1 MFRAVAAF
9 EARYQAR
16 NPVVWGSAILFF
28 LLAFASS
35 AVDRVSIFSGNTA
48 HKNAPFAIAQ
58 LTITFSMLMMLVA
71 TAIVANVIVRDDE
84 TQFAPLIRTT
94 RITKFQYLFGRFTG
108 AVLVLLAAYLS
119 VPFGAWIG
127 IHMPW
132 VDPELIGIDRL
143 DHYLIPYFA
152 IALPNLLITASLF
165 FAFATITR
173 SMMATYLGV
182 VGLIILW
189 TLAAVSFDRNLGLEL
204 YGAYL
209 EPFGAGAFNY
219 VSRYWTATDRNSLT
233 PPLDG
238 VLLANRVIWLSVAVF
253 SLGSAHA
260 LFRFSDRPAK
270 ALRVPSAK
278 SSPTGPAIV
287 RPLVSLPA
295 PRFDLGTAVA
305 QFLARTRLETGQIVR
320 SPAYLVL
327 LLFALFN
334 AASSLI
340 DLGQVFGTPLL
351 PVTRVVLFFLEGA
364 FRIMPFV
371 IAIYYSGELVW
382 REHDRKIS
390 EVVDAS
396 AVPDWALML
405 PKVVALVVVL
415 FSTLWVGVASAVA
428 MQFYHGYAH
437 LELGKY
443 LLWYVVPLTIDFT
456 LIAILSIFVQA
467 TCPHKFLGWGV
478 MLLFLLARI
487 TFHGLGLDDFLYNFG
502 DHPQV
507 KYSDMNGSGSFWI
520 GAYWFRLYWSCFA
533 ALLLIAAYLLWRRG
547 TATGLRARLRRL
559 PARLGGAAGLL
570 ATIALLL
577 FVSTGT
583 YAYLNTHRRND
594 YRTPVTDERYQ
605 ADMEKALLR
614 YEAVPQPEVRALK
627 IAVDIHPAALQ
638 LRVTGQMTLVNQT
651 ATPIGELHLRMIDR
665 DTRLVAIDISGAELV
680 RSYPQ
685 FGYRIYRLDRPLA
698 PGATMSLG
706 FKADR
711 GWRGFRNGGEDT
723 RLVGN
728 GTFLDNDE
736 LAPSVGMDRRGL
748 LQDPARRRK
757 YHLTPDIRLAKLE
770 DRGAAAK
777 NEMRSSWAT
786 TDITISTDADQTP
799 VAPGERVSDVTAD
812 GRRTARFVT
821 TSPIQNVW
829 SAQSARFAERTRMH
843 DGVALT
849 VYYDPQ
855 HAANVDRMLSA
866 LAHGLD
872 YYRQAFGPYQ
882 FNYVRIV
889 EFPDYAKFA
898 QAYAGTIPYSEGVGF
913 IADLRDPTRLDYV
926 TYVTTHELAHQWWG
940 HQTSGARVQGATIL
954 TESFAQY
961 SSLMVL
967 EHLYGRDQMRRFL
980 KYELDLYLRG
990 RGNDPIG
997 EQPLIR
1003 VENQQ
1008 YVHYRKGSLAMYRL
1022 KDELGEKRVNAAL
1035 ARYLAHYRFKGAPYP
1050 RTTDFLTE
1058 LRRGASP
1065 AEQRLISD
1073 LFERITIYDLKM
1085 QSARISKLA
1094 DGRFETLLTVDAHKR
1109 YADGNGREVEAPLSE
1124 MVEFGLFSAMPG
1136 YGTFAAKDVI
1146 DLQRR
1151 PLRSGRQ
1158 VVRLVSDSAPL
1169 FAGVDPYNV
1178 KIDRNSDDNVLAI
1191 ASDF

>member
-1 MFRAVAAF
+1 MFRAIAAF

-16 NPVVWGSAILFF
+16 SPIVWGSTILFS

-35 AVDRVSIFSGNTA
+35 AVDRVSIFSGTA
-48 HKNAPFAIAQ
+48 HKNAPYAITQ

-71 TAIVANVIVRDDE
+71 TAVVANVIVRDDE
-84 TQFAPLIRTT
+84 TRFAPLIRTT

-108 AVLVLLAAYLS
+108 AVMVLLLAYLA

-127 IHMPW
+127 ANMPW
-132 VDPELIGIDRL
+132 VDAELIGVDRL
-143 DHYLIPYFA
+143 ANYISPYFA
-152 IALPNLLITASLF
+152 IALPNLLIISSLF
-165 FAFATITR
+165 FALATITR
-173 SMMATYLGV
+173 SMMASYLGV

-189 TLAAVSFDRNLGLEL
+189 TLVAVSFDRNPDLEL

-219 VSRYWTATDRNSLT
+219 VSRYWTTADRNVLT
-233 PPLDG
+233 LPLDG
-238 VLLANRVIWLSVAVF
+238 VLLANRAIWLSLAAF
-253 SLGSAHA
+253 ALGSAYV

-270 ALRVPSAK
+270 VFPGSSAEPSF
-278 SSPTGPAIV
+278 PIPAIA
-287 RPLVSLPA
+287 RSIGTLPW
-295 PRFDLGTAVA
+295 PRFDLETAIA

-327 LLFALFN
+327 LLFAVFN

-340 DLGQVFGTPLL
+340 DLGQVFGTPVL
-351 PVTRVVLFFLEGA
+351 PVTRVVLFFLEGS

-371 IAIYYSGELVW
+371 IAIYYAGELVW
-382 REHDRKIS
+382 SERDRKIF

-396 AVPDWALML
+396 AVPDWTLML

-415 FSTLWVGVASAVA
+415 VSTLCVGVATAVA

-437 LELGKY
+437 VEPAKY
-443 LLWYVVPLTIDFT
+443 LLWYVLPLTIDFT

-467 TCPHKFLGWGV
+467 ICPHKFVGWGV
-478 MLLFLLARI
+478 MLLFLLTRI
-487 TFHGLGLDDFLYNFG
+487 TFHAVSLGDFLYNFG
-502 DHPQV
+502 DHPQI

-520 GAYWFRLYWSCFA
+520 GAYWFRLYWSSFA

-547 TATGLRARLRRL
+547 TATGLRARLRRV
-559 PARLGGAAGLL
+559 PIRLHGPAGLL
-570 ATIALLL
+570 AAIALLL

-583 YAYLNTHRRND
+583 FAYLNTHRWND
-594 YRTPVTDERYQ
+594 YRTPVADEQYQ

-614 YEAVPQPEVRALK
+614 YEAVPQPEVEALK
-627 IAVDIHPAALQ
+627 IAVDIHPAARQ
-638 LRVTGQMTLVNQT
+638 LSVTGEMSLVNST
-651 ATPIGELHLRMIDR
+651 AAPIGELHLRMADR
-665 DTRLVAIDISGAELV
+665 NTRLVSVTLGGAELA
-680 RSYPQ
+680 RTYPQ
-685 FGYRIYRLDRPLA
+685 FGYRIYRLRHPLA
-698 PGATMSLG
+698 PGATMTLG
-706 FKADR
+706 FKTDR

-723 RLVGN
+723 RLVAN
-728 GTFLDNDE
+728 GTFLNNYE

-748 LQDPARRRK
+748 LQDPARRRQ
-757 YHLTPDIRLAKLE
+757 YDLAPNIRLAKLE
-770 DRGAAAK
+770 DLRAAAR
-777 NEMRSSWAT
+777 NETGSSWTT
-786 TDITISTDADQTP
+786 TDITISTDPDQTP
-799 VAPGERVSDVTAD
+799 VAPGERVSDVTVK

-821 TSPIQNVW
+821 SSPIQNLW
-829 SAQSARFAERTRMH
+829 SVQSARYAERTQMH

-855 HAANVDRMLSA
+855 HGGNVDRMLSA
-866 LAHGLD
+866 LVRGLD
-872 YYRQAFGPYQ
+872 YYKRSFGPYQ
-882 FNYVRIV
+882 FSYVRIV

-913 IADLRDPTRLDYV
+913 IADLRDSARLDYV

-940 HQTSGARVQGATIL
+940 HQTSGGRVQGATML
-954 TESFAQY
+954 TETFAQY

-1035 ARYLAHYRFKGAPYP
+1035 ARYLARYRFKGAPYP
-1050 RTTDFLTE
+1050 RTVDFLAE

-1065 AEQRLISD
+1065 AEQRLVSD
-1073 LFERITIYDLKM
+1073 LFERITIYDLKV
-1085 QSARISKLA
+1085 QSARVSKRA
-1094 DGRFETLLTVDAHKR
+1094 DGRFETLLTVDAHKL
-1109 YADGNGREVEAPLSE
+1109 YADGSGREVEVPISE
-1124 MVEFGLFSAMPG
+1124 TVEVGLFSAMPG
-1136 YGTFAAKDVI
+1136 YGRFAAADVI
-1146 DLQRR
+1146 ALQHS

-1158 VVRLVSDSAPL
+1158 IVRIVSDKAPL

-1178 KIDRNSDDNVLAI
+1178 RIDRNSDDNVAAI
-1191 ASDF
+1191 SSDF